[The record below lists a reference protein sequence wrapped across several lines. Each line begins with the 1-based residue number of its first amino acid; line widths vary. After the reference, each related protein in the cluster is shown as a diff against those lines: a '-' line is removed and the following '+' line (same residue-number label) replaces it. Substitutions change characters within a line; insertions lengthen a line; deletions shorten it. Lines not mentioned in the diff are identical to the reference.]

1 MQLESDEV
9 FRTILFSVRRFA
21 IFYSAHLHRLAE
33 TDKKI
38 LQRFA
43 AHMPKVDDLTLV
55 VLKGHLLLEEM
66 LTLIISS
73 SLPHPKLVRDVRLTF
88 DRKVAL
94 SKALSWDQ
102 HKNHVWDLIGAINT
116 VRNEMAHRLEPS
128 TLHLKLKNLRAL
140 YMQHFPQDQHLTDEQ
155 LVGGAIGFSM
165 GFLSRCISE
174 ATIFQRWI
182 ETLTKLGQRGSEA

>member
-1 MQLESDEV
+1 M
-9 FRTILFSVRRFA
+9 A
-21 IFYSAHLHRLAE
+21 GLAE
-33 TDKKI
+33 TDKRI

-43 AHMPKVDDLTLV
+43 VHMPKVDDLMLV

-66 LTLIISS
+66 LTSIVSS
-73 SLPHPKLVRDVRLTF
+73 SLPHPDLVKDLRLTF
-88 DRKVAL
+88 DRKVIL

-102 HKNHVWDLIGAINT
+102 HKSGVWDLISAVNA
-116 VRNEMAHRLEPS
+116 VRNEMAHSVEPS
-128 TLHLKLKNLRAL
+128 RAGSRIERLRAL
-140 YMQHFPQDQHLTDEQ
+140 YLRHFPQDQHLNDAE

-182 ETLTKLGQRGSEA
+182 ETLTQLGQATSRA